1 VKAELYRVL
10 EKRQG
15 VILLGVLGLVWRRL
29 PRPQRANRLLS
40 RVWGR
45 ARSPLCLR

>member
-1 VKAELYRVL
+1 MYRVL

-15 VILLGVLGLVWRRL
+15 VIPPGVLGLVWRRR
-29 PRPQRANRLLS
+29 PRPQRANWLLS

-45 ARSPLCLR
+45 ARSPLCLL